1 MVSWK
6 RTLYAAWVAQI
17 LSISGF
23 SFVFP
28 FMPLYIREL
37 RMRNNAEVVS
47 WAGVAAAADAQPM
60 GGLGPVFTRAFMHEL
75 WVQDDADVVF
85 WAGVATAATAL
96 PMAFFAPVWGGLA
109 DRFGRK
115 SMVLRSML
123 GGAVVLTMM
132 GFCQNVWQLVA
143 CRFLQG
149 VLTGTVTAS
158 VALVASVTPKK
169 QSGYALGMMHAALL
183 VGVAIGPLLGGWLT
197 ENYGFRMAFVL
208 AGALLLAGGLLM
220 HFCAEEEFR
229 PPAPAERGGRGT
241 FAEVLAV
248 SGFLAAVFALFTI
261 QLANTA
267 PSPVFPLF
275 VEQIQGTREK
285 IKLVTGAVVSVGGF
299 AAAFSAVLFGRFS
312 DSWGH
317 KRVLVA
323 TSLFAG
329 IVSVLHAFVRSIWQ
343 LVGLRTLLGLGA
355 AGMMPAAN
363 AIIRDITHEKNLG
376 KAFGVTSCL
385 SCLGMALGPL
395 AGSALAGYLGLRSPF
410 ILTGLVL
417 GLAAALVL
425 WRVKGGAP
433 AAGPPPEPSNGE
445 VAPPV

>member
-6 RTLYAAWVAQI
+6 RTFYAAWIAQI
-17 LSISGF
+17 FSIAGF

-37 RMRNNAEVVS
+37 GVQNDADVVH
-47 WAGVAAAADAQPM
+47 WAGVAN
-60 GGLGPVFTRAFMHEL
+60 
-75 WVQDDADVVF
+75 
-85 WAGVATAATAL
+85 AATAVT
-96 PMAFFAPVWGGLA
+96 MALFAPIWGGLA

-115 SMVLRSML
+115 AMVLRSMV
-123 GGAVVLTMM
+123 GGAVALTLM

-169 QSGYALGMMHAALL
+169 QSGYTLGMMYSAVL
-183 VGVAIGPLLGGWLT
+183 VGVAVGPLLGGWLT
-197 ENYGFRMAFVL
+197 EAYGFRRGFIL
-208 AGALLLAGGLLM
+208 AGVMLLAGGLLVQ
-220 HFCAEEEFR
+220 FCAQETFVR
-229 PPAPAERGGRGT
+229 PAPADGDARGT
-241 FAEVLAV
+241 FREVLTAA
-248 SGFLAAVFALFTI
+248 GFLAAVFALFTI

-275 VEQIQGTREK
+275 VEQIRGTREK

-299 AAAFSAVLFGRFS
+299 AAAVSAVFFGRFS

-323 TSLFAG
+323 TTLFAG
-329 IVSVLHAFVRSIWQ
+329 CVSVLHALVQNVWQ
-343 LVGLRTLLGLGA
+343 LVGLRLLLGVGA

-363 AIIRDITHEKNLG
+363 AIIRDITHEQNLG
-376 KAFGVTSCL
+376 KAYGMTSCL
-385 SCLGMALGPL
+385 SCLGMAIGPL
-395 AGSALAGYLGLRSPF
+395 AGSFLVSVSGRLYSPF
-410 ILTGLVL
+410 VFTGVVL
-417 GLAAALVL
+417 ALAAALVV
-425 WRVKGGAP
+425 WRVRGRG
-433 AAGPPPEPSNGE
+433 AAGVAMPLGEGEE